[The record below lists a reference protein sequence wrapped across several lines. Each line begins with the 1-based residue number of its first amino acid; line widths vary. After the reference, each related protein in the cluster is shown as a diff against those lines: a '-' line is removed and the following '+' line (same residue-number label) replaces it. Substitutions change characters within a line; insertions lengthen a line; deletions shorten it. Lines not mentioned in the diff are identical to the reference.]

1 MLNDILYKCFVQVF
15 KLEVLSNLRLAVNA
29 LSAKLSNDLYLHLPN
44 QATQVIITLLL
55 FTALV
60 NDSSSFRSAAYITLI
75 SQVSIDNFA

>member
-55 FTALV
+55 TAFI
-60 NDSSSFRSAAYITLI
+60 NDSSSFRPAAYITLV
-75 SQVSIDNFA
+75 SQVSIDHFA